1 MLRYIM
7 WMKSH
12 CFATDASKVMEH
24 LMLKYRNTWKRFHY
38 THTHYFKLQRT
49 PLMAFLQVYWGSTRS
64 SFLQVIPLWRHQ
76 ISPSSRS
83 SHWGGTRSSF
93 LQVIPLWQHQISP
106 SSRSSHCGGTRSV
119 KYTHHPQWLSPLS
132 SSLWECFPRISF
144 LHFFAV

>member
-38 THTHYFKLQRT
+38 THTHYLKLQRT

-76 ISPSSRS
+76 IILPPGHPTAAEPDQSNTHITHSDCLHFHHHYENVSLVS
-83 SHWGGTRSSF
+83 VSCIF
-93 LQVIPLWQHQISP
+93 LQ
-106 SSRSSHCGGTRSV
+106 SSASDACKCKHFSHCQQS
-119 KYTHHPQWLSPLS
+119 LSKTS
-132 SSLWECFPRISF
+132 WVYS
-144 LHFFAV
+144 